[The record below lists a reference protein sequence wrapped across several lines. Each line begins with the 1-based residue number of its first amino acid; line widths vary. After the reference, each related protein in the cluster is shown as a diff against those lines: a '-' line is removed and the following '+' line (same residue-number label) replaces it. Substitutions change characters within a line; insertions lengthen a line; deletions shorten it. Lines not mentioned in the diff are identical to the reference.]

1 MEILRIIGILLVLCS
16 ATGIGYSRTK
26 QYYKTLRQLRDLRR
40 GMELVAC
47 QMNYTLYPM
56 PKLLNIVGN
65 QLSKPIGPYFI
76 RLGKAIDEGFPRHR
90 AHEKALQ
97 STKGLSIP
105 NDGLMALIEW
115 STALGQF
122 DPDGEN
128 RMMKLSI
135 DRVEHALRTY
145 ESEKKA
151 MVKSYTLLGACAG
164 IALVILIL

>member
-1 MEILRIIGILLVLCS
+1 MEILRVVGSILVLCS

-26 QYYKTLRQLRDLRR
+26 QYYKGLSQLRDLRR

-47 QMNYTLYPM
+47 QMNYTLYPL
-56 PKLLNIVGN
+56 PKLLNIVGK
-65 QLSKPIGPYFI
+65 QIPKPVGSYFI
-76 RLGKAIDEGFPRHR
+76 HLGKAIDEGVPRHK

-97 STKGLSIP
+97 NTNSLSLP

-151 MVKSYTLLGACAG
+151 MVRSYTLLGACAG